1 MNKTLSLKDRKSLL
15 NKYPVSESQLQYEF
29 KRSKKKGVAIK
40 EWLDRKYFPVHPPRI
55 LYHYSYAAHLRSIL
69 KHGVVFG
76 DAVTSNDH
84 IKGINAPS
92 LTTKQKFI
100 TKNVKFVC
108 YSIKNISNLK
118 NAHYVFKE
126 SSRTLYD
133 PIKLKFDDNF
143 EEIENK
149 ISNLPGSILEIIFS
163 DSYISFL
170 WNENLGIDEL
180 EKIEKQLK
188 NFSI

>member
-1 MNKTLSLKDRKSLL
+1 MNTYIIIGLVILFLVGSINLVIPTKQTRMLSDLRLKAR
-15 NKYPVSESQLQYEF
+15 
-29 KRSKKKGVAIK
+29 KKGFQISP
-40 EWLDRKYFPVHPPRI
+40 L
-55 LYHYSYAAHLRSIL
+55 
-69 KHGVVFG
+69 
-76 DAVTSNDH
+76 TS
-84 IKGINAPS
+84 
-92 LTTKQKFI
+92 KQKFVS
-100 TKNVKFVC
+100 KNLNFVC
-108 YSIKNISNLK
+108 YSIKNMSNLK
-118 NAHYVFKE
+118 NAHYVLKE
-126 SSRTLYD
+126 SSLSLYD

-149 ISNLPGSILEIIFS
+149 ISDLPDSILEIIFN

>member
-1 MNKTLSLKDRKSLL
+1 MNTYIIIGLVILFLVGSINLVIPTKQTRMLSDLRL
-15 NKYPVSESQLQYEF
+15 EA
-29 KRSKKKGVAIK
+29 RKKGFQI
-40 EWLDRKYFPVHPPRI
+40 
-55 LYHYSYAAHLRSIL
+55 S
-69 KHGVVFG
+69 
-76 DAVTSNDH
+76 
-84 IKGINAPS
+84 S

-100 TKNVKFVC
+100 TKNAKFVC

-118 NAHYVFKE
+118 NAHYFFKE
-126 SSRTLYD
+126 SSLTLYD
-133 PIKLKFDDNF
+133 PIKLKFDDSF

-149 ISNLPGSILEIIFS
+149 ISNLPDSILEIIFN

-180 EKIEKQLK
+180 EKIEKELK

>member
-1 MNKTLSLKDRKSLL
+1 MNTYIIIGLAILFLVGSINLVIPTKQTRMLSDLRL
-15 NKYPVSESQLQYEF
+15 
-29 KRSKKKGVAIK
+29 RARKKGFQI
-40 EWLDRKYFPVHPPRI
+40 
-55 LYHYSYAAHLRSIL
+55 S
-69 KHGVVFG
+69 
-76 DAVTSNDH
+76 
-84 IKGINAPS
+84 S
-92 LTTKQKFI
+92 LTSKQKFVM
-100 TKNVKFVC
+100 KNVKFVC
-108 YSIKNISNLK
+108 YSLKNVSNLK

-126 SSRTLYD
+126 SSLTLYN

-143 EEIENK
+143 EEIEKK
-149 ISNLPGSILEIIFS
+149 ISNLPSSILEIIFN

>member
-1 MNKTLSLKDRKSLL
+1 MNTYIIIGLVILFLVGSVNLVIPTKQTRMLSDLRLKAR
-15 NKYPVSESQLQYEF
+15 
-29 KRSKKKGVAIK
+29 KKGFQI
-40 EWLDRKYFPVHPPRI
+40 
-55 LYHYSYAAHLRSIL
+55 S
-69 KHGVVFG
+69 
-76 DAVTSNDH
+76 
-84 IKGINAPS
+84 S
-92 LTTKQKFI
+92 LTSKQKFV
-100 TKNVKFVC
+100 TKNIKFVC
-108 YSIKNISNLK
+108 YSLKNTSKLK

-126 SSRTLYD
+126 SSLTLYD
-133 PIKLKFDDNF
+133 PIKLKFDDKF

-149 ISNLPGSILEIIFS
+149 ISDLPDSILEIIFN

>member
-1 MNKTLSLKDRKSLL
+1 MNTYIIIGLVILFLVGSVNLVIPTKQTRMLSDLRLKAR
-15 NKYPVSESQLQYEF
+15 
-29 KRSKKKGVAIK
+29 KKGFQI
-40 EWLDRKYFPVHPPRI
+40 
-55 LYHYSYAAHLRSIL
+55 S
-69 KHGVVFG
+69 
-76 DAVTSNDH
+76 
-84 IKGINAPS
+84 S
-92 LTTKQKFI
+92 LTSKQKFV

-108 YSIKNISNLK
+108 YSLKNISNLK

-126 SSRTLYD
+126 SSLTLYD

-149 ISNLPGSILEIIFS
+149 ISKLSGSILEIIFN

>member
-1 MNKTLSLKDRKSLL
+1 MNTYIIIGLVILFLVGSINLVVPTKQTRMLSDLRL
-15 NKYPVSESQLQYEF
+15 
-29 KRSKKKGVAIK
+29 RARKKGFQI
-40 EWLDRKYFPVHPPRI
+40 
-55 LYHYSYAAHLRSIL
+55 S
-69 KHGVVFG
+69 
-76 DAVTSNDH
+76 
-84 IKGINAPS
+84 S
-92 LTTKQKFI
+92 LTSKQKFV

-108 YSIKNISNLK
+108 YSLKNISNLK

-126 SSRTLYD
+126 SSLTLYN

-143 EEIENK
+143 EEIQNK
-149 ISNLPGSILEIIFS
+149 ISNLPSSILEIIFN

-180 EKIEKQLK
+180 EKIEKELK

>member
-1 MNKTLSLKDRKSLL
+1 MNAYIIILLVILFLVGSINLVIPTKKTRMLSHLRLL
-15 NKYPVSESQLQYEF
+15 A
-29 KRSKKKGVAIK
+29 RKKGFQIA
-40 EWLDRKYFPVHPPRI
+40 
-55 LYHYSYAAHLRSIL
+55 
-69 KHGVVFG
+69 
-76 DAVTSNDH
+76 
-84 IKGINAPS
+84 S
-92 LTTKQKFI
+92 LTSKQKFVS
-100 TKNVKFVC
+100 KNLNFVC
-108 YSIKNISNLK
+108 YSVKNMSNLK
-118 NAHYVFKE
+118 NAHYVLKE
-126 SSRTLYD
+126 SSLSLYD

-149 ISNLPGSILEIIFS
+149 ISDLPDSILEIIFN